1 MAQDFVLVEYAERVA
16 TLTLNRPPLNPVS
29 TGLVEALHRAL
40 DEVERARAI
49 RCVILT
55 GAGEKAFCA
64 GADLNEES
72 RFKDPAAAKAFREY
86 GRATLHRIEHFSKP
100 TVAAIHGYCIGGG
113 TAIGWS
119 CDIRVSA
126 DNAVF
131 RAGDAYLGIVPSWGM
146 GLLRLP
152 RLVGR
157 GNALDLLLTGE
168 NVGAQRAYELGLVSR
183 VVPRATLMDEAR
195 AVAARIAKGSPQ
207 ALLAIRKA
215 VAFNLRHSWDEM
227 ARYEEELCAEVFQH
241 ADAHEGPR
249 AFLEK
254 REPVF
259 QDLG

>member
-1 MAQDFVLVEYAERVA
+1 MTRDFVLVEHAERVA
-16 TLTLNRPPLNPVS
+16 TLVLNRPPLNPIS
-29 TGLVEALHRAL
+29 TGLVDALHRSLDAL
-40 DEVERARAI
+40 EKDKTI

-64 GADLNEES
+64 GADLREES
-72 RFKDPAAAKAFREY
+72 RFADPAAAKAFREA
-86 GRATLHRIEHFSKP
+86 GRATLSRIETFPKP
-100 TVAAIHGYCIGGG
+100 IVAAIHGYCIGGG

-119 CDIRVSA
+119 CDLRIAA

-152 RLVGR
+152 RLIGR
-157 GNALDLLLTGE
+157 GHALDVLLTGE
-168 NVGAQRAYELGLVSR
+168 NFGAQRAWELGLVSR

-195 AVAARIAKGSPQ
+195 AVAARIATASPQ

-227 ARYEEELCAEVFQH
+227 VRYEEELCAGVFQH
-241 ADAHEGPR
+241 PDAREGPK

-254 REPVF
+254 RAPRF
-259 QDLG
+259 QDL

>member
-1 MAQDFVLVEYAERVA
+1 MADPYVLVESAERVA

-29 TGLVEALHRAL
+29 TGLVDALHRAL
-40 DEVERARAI
+40 DDVEKDPAL
-49 RCVILT
+49 RCVVLT

-86 GRATLHRIEHFSKP
+86 GRSTLHRIENFPKP
-100 TVAAIHGYCIGGG
+100 IVAAIHGYCIGGG
-113 TAIGWS
+113 TAIGWV
-119 CDIRVSA
+119 CDIRIA
-126 DNAVF
+126 AENAVF

-157 GNALDLLLTGE
+157 GNALDLLLLGE
-168 NVGAQRAYELGLVSR
+168 NFGAARAYELGLVSR
-183 VVPRATLMDEAR
+183 VVPRPKLMDEAR
-195 AVAARIAKGSPQ
+195 AVAGRIAKGSPQ

-215 VAFNLRHSWDEM
+215 VAFNLRHGWDEM
-227 ARYEEELCAEVFQH
+227 VRYEEELCAQVFAH
-241 ADAHEGPR
+241 PDAHEGPR

-254 REPVF
+254 REPSF
-259 QDLG
+259 QDR